1 MGSASLAVIYFFL
14 IVSSVLIPSYAIERL
29 TAKWTMVAAM
39 LCYSGYI
46 LAQFYPSYATLV
58 YRDRLKSVRQVCCC
72 SLSLLSQLACSI
84 HATWCIDFSRSLH
97 TTEGGGLRSRI

>member
-14 IVSSVLIPSYAIERL
+14 IVSSVLIPSFVIERL
-29 TAKWTMVAAM
+29 TAKWTMVASM

-58 YRDRLKSVRQVCCC
+58 HAARFMCDRQ
-72 SLSLLSQLACSI
+72 
-84 HATWCIDFSRSLH
+84 
-97 TTEGGGLRSRI
+97 